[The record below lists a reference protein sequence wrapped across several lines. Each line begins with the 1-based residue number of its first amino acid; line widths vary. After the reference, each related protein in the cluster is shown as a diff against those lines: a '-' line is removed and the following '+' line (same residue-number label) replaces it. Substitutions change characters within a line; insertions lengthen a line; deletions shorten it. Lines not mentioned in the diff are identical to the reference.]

1 MPSETNEGK
10 LTAWERWELA
20 SFDQPDAAETRAQD
34 EDVIRPPSVEEIEHI
49 HQQAHEAGHAA
60 GYAAGY
66 AEGQACAREESARL
80 GVLVTQLES
89 ALSEF
94 DQQVAE
100 GLLAL
105 ALDVARQVIRQT
117 IAVKPQVLLE
127 TIHEAL
133 SQMPHPHATIHLN
146 PEDASLV
153 RSYLGE
159 QLAHAGHRIHEDQ
172 RLERG
177 GCLIEANG
185 SQIDA
190 SLTTRWRRAV
200 ESLGSNAEWLEPA
213 SARETPAVVKP
224 EETEATK

>member
-1 MPSETNEGK
+1 MSSETNEDNT
-10 LTAWERWELA
+10 TAWERWELA
-20 SFDQPDAAETRAQD
+20 SFDHPGAGVVNRAQT
-34 EDVIRPPSVEEIEHI
+34 EAGIKPPSVEEIELI
-49 HQQAHEAGHAA
+49 HQQAYDSGHAA
-60 GYAAGY
+60 GYAAGH
-66 AEGQACAREESARL
+66 AEGLANTREDNSRL
-80 GVLVTQLES
+80 GVLITQLDN
-89 ALSEF
+89 ALNEF

-127 TIHEAL
+127 TIREAL
-133 SQMPHPHATIHLN
+133 SQLPFPHAIIHLN

-153 RSYLGE
+153 RSYMGE
-159 QLAHAGHRIHEDQ
+159 QIAHAGHRIHEDQ

-185 SQIDA
+185 SQLDA
-190 SLTTRWRRAV
+190 SLATRWRRTV

-213 SARETPAVVKP
+213 SGAEIPAAAKP
-224 EETEATK
+224 DNT